1 MHAEHAPARSAPG
14 PWARPPTAVCCSGGG
29 IRSASYSLGALQALS
44 QRDVLNDVT
53 VLTAVSGGSY
63 LAASHTLVTS
73 SLDGPGPRPYAPLS
87 PEERHLRE
95 HTRYLM
101 PDGATTLRAVLCVV
115 FGLAQNL
122 SLLFAW
128 IVAVALPIGWLS
140 YAHGP
145 LTGVATGHPS
155 LDWGPWPWISVALLG
170 VCLLLFAVSSS
181 GVSHLHRAW
190 FHRSTP
196 DLCSPPAQGCSAAA
210 EERAWAT
217 LVSCRGV
224 QRAMWLAF
232 LGCAVTGFVF
242 VAAPWAI
249 VELYAHGPRG
259 SAPGSPTLDVTGS
272 LGTFFTALVAIVR
285 LVLGRVGG
293 RPDKSGPSR
302 KDAAKTSGADRLGV
316 TTVTDAVPLG
326 LRQRI
331 QHLLLPWLGS
341 AIAAVLLVL
350 AWLVAEVAG
359 ATRGVEG
366 AQVAVLAGAVGYL
379 VLARVLV
386 DVNRTSLHSLY
397 RDRLASAFAVRRR
410 HDAVQPAGQ
419 ARMSQLAD
427 VGRELVV
434 CATANIT
441 ASGEVPAGTNGVS
454 FTFTPGDSG
463 LERPLGQRDGSTALY
478 RRVDTADYERVV
490 GLHDLTLFDMVAI
503 SGAAVSP
510 MMGKMTRPAERF
522 LLAIANVRLGVW
534 LPHPALMPHPSHD
547 VPQSPADAVEER
559 MLRRLRSGS
568 AKRLSAVLAERL
580 RLATCAKASLW
591 ERLANELRY
600 RTHQPNVRLLLR
612 EALGRQSLQDSWLY
626 VTDGG
631 HFDNLGLVEA
641 LRRDPE
647 EVFVFD
653 ASGDRTT
660 SWSTLGQAIALAR
673 AELDIEIEIEPT
685 DMVKDGLVV
694 QPFVDGTFRRAG
706 KPGPGRKIWF
716 CKLGVWPTAPW
727 DVRAYSA
734 RHPSFPTDSTLQQ
747 LYDGEEF
754 EAYRALGFAATTA
767 MLDARDAPVVLPPGG
782 PQPSHVPAQAY
793 SPTP

>member
-1 MHAEHAPARSAPG
+1 
-14 PWARPPTAVCCSGGG
+14 
-29 IRSASYSLGALQALS
+29 
-44 QRDVLNDVT
+44 
-53 VLTAVSGGSY
+53 
-63 LAASHTLVTS
+63 
-73 SLDGPGPRPYAPLS
+73 
-87 PEERHLRE
+87 
-95 HTRYLM
+95 
-101 PDGATTLRAVLCVV
+101 
-115 FGLAQNL
+115 
-122 SLLFAW
+122 
-128 IVAVALPIGWLS
+128 
-140 YAHGP
+140 
-145 LTGVATGHPS
+145 
-155 LDWGPWPWISVALLG
+155 
-170 VCLLLFAVSSS
+170 
-181 GVSHLHRAW
+181 
-190 FHRSTP
+190 
-196 DLCSPPAQGCSAAA
+196 
-210 EERAWAT
+210 
-217 LVSCRGV
+217 
-224 QRAMWLAF
+224 MWLAF
-232 LGCAVTGFVF
+232 LGCAVTGFIF

-612 EALGRQSLQDSWLY
+612 EALGRQSLQDSCLY

-734 RHPSFPTDSTLQQ
+734 RHSSFPTDSTLQQ

-767 MLDARDAPVVLPPGG
+767 MLDAVTPRWFCRPTARSRPTCRRRPTPRRPEPVRSGRGDERRACPRTLRAVEQERRWRGPRHRKRQRSLAGLRVARRDPGLSDVRRDRRGARPACRVPGRLCHPVQHRPTAPSRVHLQEEPHLPGG
-782 PQPSHVPAQAY
+782 LGRRGARREFPRHRRHGVG
-793 SPTP
+793 SPFR